1 MWSSGDVVFF
11 LDAGASVKAGLADTF
26 GLVDEFSDHL
36 QDQVE
41 NFKALEKIL
50 GILRGI
56 GGDSLF

>member
-11 LDAGASVKAGLADTF
+11 LDAGASVKAGVPDTF
-26 GLVDEFSDHL
+26 GLVDEFSDHV

-41 NFKALEKIL
+41 NFKVLEKIL

-56 GGDSLF
+56 EGDSLF